1 MLTWETTVEAQA
13 LYARGWTKSAIAR
26 HLGINRRT
34 VREYLK
40 GQQVPGQ
47 RVRSEPEVF
56 APFAEYARLRLADDP
71 HLWASTLFDEL
82 TALGYAG
89 SYPSFTRALR
99 TRKLRPHCE
108 PCAASRGRDA
118 GLIAHPPGAE
128 TQWDWLELPDPPAAW
143 GWSASAHLLVGV
155 LAHSSRWRA
164 VLAEAEDQ
172 PQLIEAIDGVIRR
185 LGGVSH
191 RWRFDRMST
200 VCYPGSGRLT
210 ASFAPVAIHYGA
222 GVDICPGR
230 HGNRKG
236 VVEKGNHSLAQRWW
250 RTLPDALSPTQAQA
264 HLDAFCARVGD
275 SRRRMRAGEATT
287 VGALAE
293 AEPLRP
299 PPALP
304 YPATVAVTRT
314 VSAQALVAYRGNR
327 YSVPPGLAGTTVQV
341 AHRLGAATLD
351 IAAGAVVLARHHR
364 EPDGAGAIVRDTG
377 HVVALEKA
385 VLAAFNDRAPCRA
398 KVRRPPSAAVGGCVY
413 CGVPASRCPTGSGR
427 AGRGLSRR
435 VRRGHRGR
443 PRRHRG
449 AVMTPAAGD
458 GAAATTMSPLTMSS
472 LTMSSPTMSEAERYQ
487 RLRSH
492 LAFLRLPTATEALPE
507 VLDQARAEGW
517 GLLATLERL
526 LAAEVEATEAR
537 RLASRLRFACLP
549 APWRIAD
556 FDFSAQPGVDESL
569 IRELATLRFLD
580 TAANLLFLGP
590 GVIPGLA

>member
-222 GVDICPGR
+222 GVDICPGAVVDR
-230 HGNRKG
+230 HRRERRGQPPG
-236 VVEKGNHSLAQRWW
+236 AGIADGAHPVEPPAM
-250 RTLPDALSPTQAQA
+250 A
-264 HLDAFCARVGD
+264 HP
-275 SRRRMRAGEATT
+275 
-287 VGALAE
+287 AE
-293 AEPLRP
+293 AADDPVDGLDQLGLVLGLGQHRP
-299 PPALP
+299 PP
-304 YPATVAVTRT
+304 
-314 VSAQALVAYRGNR
+314 
-327 YSVPPGLAGTTVQV
+327 
-341 AHRLGAATLD
+341 
-351 IAAGAVVLARHHR
+351 
-364 EPDGAGAIVRDTG
+364 
-377 HVVALEKA
+377 
-385 VLAAFNDRAPCRA
+385 
-398 KVRRPPSAAVGGCVY
+398 
-413 CGVPASRCPTGSGR
+413 
-427 AGRGLSRR
+427 RR
-435 VRRGHRGR
+435 VRQH
-443 PRRHRG
+443 PHQQ
-449 AVMTPAAGD
+449 M
-458 GAAATTMSPLTMSS
+458 
-472 LTMSSPTMSEAERYQ
+472 
-487 RLRSH
+487 
-492 LAFLRLPTATEALPE
+492 
-507 VLDQARAEGW
+507 RA
-517 GLLATLERL
+517 
-526 LAAEVEATEAR
+526 
-537 RLASRLRFACLP
+537 
-549 APWRIAD
+549 
-556 FDFSAQPGVDESL
+556 
-569 IRELATLRFLD
+569 
-580 TAANLLFLGP
+580 
-590 GVIPGLA
+590 

>member
-34 VREYLK
+34 VRDYLK

-47 RVRSEPEVF
+47 RVRSEPEVL
-56 APFAEYARLRLADDP
+56 PRSP
-71 HLWASTLFDEL
+71 STPGCGWPTTRICGPALFDEL

-89 SYPSFTRALR
+89 SYPAFTRALR
-99 TRKLRPHCE
+99 MRRLRPHCE

-118 GLIAHPPGAE
+118 GLIAHPPADRATPASPTGF
-128 TQWDWLELPDPPAAW
+128 PPPAAW

-299 PPALP
+299 PPWP
-304 YPATVAVTRT
+304 
-314 VSAQALVAYRGNR
+314 
-327 YSVPPGLAGTTVQV
+327 
-341 AHRLGAATLD
+341 
-351 IAAGAVVLARHHR
+351 
-364 EPDGAGAIVRDTG
+364 
-377 HVVALEKA
+377 
-385 VLAAFNDRAPCRA
+385 DRAA
-398 KVRRPPSAAVGGCVY
+398 
-413 CGVPASRCPTGSGR
+413 
-427 AGRGLSRR
+427 
-435 VRRGHRGR
+435 
-443 PRRHRG
+443 
-449 AVMTPAAGD
+449 
-458 GAAATTMSPLTMSS
+458 
-472 LTMSSPTMSEAERYQ
+472 
-487 RLRSH
+487 
-492 LAFLRLPTATEALPE
+492 
-507 VLDQARAEGW
+507 
-517 GLLATLERL
+517 
-526 LAAEVEATEAR
+526 
-537 RLASRLRFACLP
+537 
-549 APWRIAD
+549 
-556 FDFSAQPGVDESL
+556 
-569 IRELATLRFLD
+569 
-580 TAANLLFLGP
+580 
-590 GVIPGLA
+590 

>member
-143 GWSASAHLLVGV
+143 GWGASAHLLVGV

-191 RWRFDRMST
+191 RWRFDRMAT

-230 HGNRKG
+230 HG
-236 VVEKGNHSLAQRWW
+236 L
-250 RTLPDALSPTQAQA
+250 LP
-264 HLDAFCARVGD
+264 G
-275 SRRRMRAGEATT
+275 
-287 VGALAE
+287 
-293 AEPLRP
+293 
-299 PPALP
+299 
-304 YPATVAVTRT
+304 
-314 VSAQALVAYRGNR
+314 
-327 YSVPPGLAGTTVQV
+327 
-341 AHRLGAATLD
+341 
-351 IAAGAVVLARHHR
+351 
-364 EPDGAGAIVRDTG
+364 
-377 HVVALEKA
+377 
-385 VLAAFNDRAPCRA
+385 
-398 KVRRPPSAAVGGCVY
+398 
-413 CGVPASRCPTGSGR
+413 
-427 AGRGLSRR
+427 
-435 VRRGHRGR
+435 
-443 PRRHRG
+443 
-449 AVMTPAAGD
+449 
-458 GAAATTMSPLTMSS
+458 
-472 LTMSSPTMSEAERYQ
+472 
-487 RLRSH
+487 
-492 LAFLRLPTATEALPE
+492 
-507 VLDQARAEGW
+507 
-517 GLLATLERL
+517 
-526 LAAEVEATEAR
+526 
-537 RLASRLRFACLP
+537 
-549 APWRIAD
+549 
-556 FDFSAQPGVDESL
+556 
-569 IRELATLRFLD
+569 
-580 TAANLLFLGP
+580 
-590 GVIPGLA
+590 

>member
-1 MLTWETTVEAQA
+1 M
-13 LYARGWTKSAIAR
+13 
-26 HLGINRRT
+26 
-34 VREYLK
+34 
-40 GQQVPGQ
+40 
-47 RVRSEPEVF
+47 
-56 APFAEYARLRLADDP
+56 
-71 HLWASTLFDEL
+71 
-82 TALGYAG
+82 
-89 SYPSFTRALR
+89 
-99 TRKLRPHCE
+99 
-108 PCAASRGRDA
+108 
-118 GLIAHPPGAE
+118 
-128 TQWDWLELPDPPAAW
+128 
-143 GWSASAHLLVGV
+143 
-155 LAHSSRWRA
+155 
-164 VLAEAEDQ
+164 LAEAEDQ

-191 RWRFDRMST
+191 RWRFDRMAT

-385 VLAAFNDRAPCRA
+385 VLAAFTDRAPCRA
-398 KVRRPPSAAVGGCVY
+398 KVRRPPSAA
-413 CGVPASRCPTGSGR
+413 ALAEADR
-427 AGRGLSRR
+427 L
-435 VRRGHRGR
+435 
-443 PRRHRG
+443 RG
-449 AVMTPAAGD
+449 ARPAPGEHVVVD
-458 GAAATTMSPLTMSS
+458 LTQYVAATT
-472 LTMSSPTMSEAERYQ
+472 ADRD
-487 RLRSH
+487 
-492 LAFLRLPTATEALPE
+492 ATEE
-507 VLDQARAEGW
+507 Q
-517 GLLATLERL
+517 
-526 LAAEVEATEAR
+526 
-537 RLASRLRFACLP
+537 S
-549 APWRIAD
+549 
-556 FDFSAQPGVDESL
+556 
-569 IRELATLRFLD
+569 
-580 TAANLLFLGP
+580 
-590 GVIPGLA
+590 